1 MTFDGTRPTFATLR
15 TDNILPTGGLPAGAT
30 GGGIIQCVQA
40 IKTDTS
46 FLTGNSGTVA
56 VSGLS
61 VNITPRS
68 TSNKVLVIVQLG
80 SCTNNNQPGIL
91 LYRNGSVTS
100 FRGDAAGSRG
110 RVAAG
115 VHYIAVNLVTP
126 ATFTYI
132 DSPGSTSQQT
142 YAVYVTTDGN
152 SSVYVNYSNTDT
164 DSSAYLRSASSIIAM
179 EVSA

>member
-1 MTFDGTRPTFATLR
+1 MSQIR
-15 TDNILPTGGLPAGAT
+15 TNSIVPAGGIPAGAT

-40 IKTDTS
+40 TKTDTS
-46 FLTGNSGTVA
+46 FFSGNSGTAA

-61 VNITPRS
+61 VNITPKS
-68 TSNKVLVIVQLG
+68 TSNKVLVIVQL
-80 SCTNNNQPGIL
+80 SACTNNNQAGIL

-115 VHYIAVNLVTP
+115 IDLLSSAIVT
-126 ATFTYI
+126 AQGFNFI
-132 DSPGSTSQQT
+132 DSPASTSQQT

-152 SSVYVNYSNTDT
+152 TSVYVNYSNSDT
-164 DSSAYLRSASSIIAM
+164 DGSAYLRAASSIVAM
-179 EVSA
+179 EVSG